1 MGAKVT
7 HVLKVQVGEVDVSTK
22 EETKTRAEW
31 REIGKVIKFDGAN
44 GPWEELRIS
53 ADVLNPVLAGL
64 ALKQGTR
71 GSSEVRVIRSPIERG
86 TSARP
91 AARAADS
98 DGGMEQEDAEW

>member
-22 EETKTRAEW
+22 EEAKTRAEW
-31 REIGKVIKFDGAN
+31 REIGKVIEFDGAN

-64 ALKQGTR
+64 ALRQGTK
-71 GSSEVRVIRSPIERG
+71 GSSEVRVIRARIERG
-86 TSARP
+86 ASARRQV
-91 AARAADS
+91 AAEAGDP
-98 DGGMEQEDAEW
+98 DEMGAEEKW